1 MAFTAIL
8 FFGSC
13 VTRKHITYFQSL
25 DKSKIDTVNIDRKT
39 DESLSRLRTGFSEPK
54 IQPGDILNI
63 AVSSINPEATAMFS
77 FFGTTRATTNNDPNF
92 SQQTSGF
99 LVDAQG
105 NIQFPIIGSINV
117 KGKTSI
123 EIRTLLQDALSQYL
137 EKPVVTVRYLNFKIM
152 LMGDVL
158 KPGVYT
164 FPSERVTLF
173 EAISSAGDLTIFGE
187 RKHIQLIREVD
198 GKNQIIRLDLTDKNV
213 LSTKYM
219 YLQPNDI
226 IYVEPG
232 KGKIASSD
240 NVYRILPMVVTG
252 LNIVALLIYRFR

>member
-1 MAFTAIL
+1 
-8 FFGSC
+8 
-13 VTRKHITYFQSL
+13 
-25 DKSKIDTVNIDRKT
+25 
-39 DESLSRLRTGFSEPK
+39 
-54 IQPGDILNI
+54 
-63 AVSSINPEATAMFS
+63 MFS
-77 FFGTTRATTNNDPNF
+77 FFGTTKVTTNNDPNF
-92 SQQTSGF
+92 AQQSNGF

-105 NIQFPIIGSINV
+105 YIQFPIIGSVNV
-117 KGKTSI
+117 KDKTSI
-123 EIRTLLQDALSQYL
+123 EIRNLMLDALSQYL
-137 EKPVVTVRYLNFKIM
+137 EKPVITVRYLNFKIM

-187 RKHIQLIREVD
+187 RKKIQLIREVE
-198 GKNQIIRLDLTDKNV
+198 GKNQIIRLDLTDKNII
-213 LSTKYM
+213 STKYM

-226 IYVEPG
+226 IYIEPG

-252 LNIVALLIYRFR
+252 LNIIALLIYRFR

>member
-1 MAFTAIL
+1 
-8 FFGSC
+8 
-13 VTRKHITYFQSL
+13 
-25 DKSKIDTVNIDRKT
+25 
-39 DESLSRLRTGFSEPK
+39 
-54 IQPGDILNI
+54 
-63 AVSSINPEATAMFS
+63 
-77 FFGTTRATTNNDPNF
+77 
-92 SQQTSGF
+92 
-99 LVDAQG
+99 
-105 NIQFPIIGSINV
+105 
-117 KGKTSI
+117 
-123 EIRTLLQDALSQYL
+123 
-137 EKPVVTVRYLNFKIM
+137 
-152 LMGDVL
+152 MGDVL